1 MPTLHPIYRLILCAG
16 LAVGYLAYRHQ
27 GDAKP
32 TPVTPTP
39 SVPQVAELVDLVKTM
54 TTQDKTALRE
64 AHQILARSIDA
75 DPAEEPVFDTVLAI
89 RQAYRAALLCV
100 WKGVLNNPPGKYPGL
115 REALEGAVQKR
126 LGSDDAAVSPPIRH
140 DAVAVLNEIA
150 GTIK

>member
-1 MPTLHPIYRLILCAG
+1 MPTLHPIYRLVLCGG
-16 LAVGYLAYRHQ
+16 LAVAYLLYRHQ

-32 TPVTPTP
+32 VPVTPTP
-39 SVPQVAELVDLVKTM
+39 VVPQVAELVDLVKTM
-54 TTQDKTALRE
+54 TTQDKAALRE

-75 DPAEEPVFDTVLAI
+75 DPPEEPVFDTVLAI

-100 WKGVLNNPPGKYPGL
+100 WRGVLNNPPGKYPGL